1 MTTQK
6 EAALTDEQIDG
17 TMEHLLIEE
26 IVALEERVREQS
38 SLSAELAHQT
48 GLAVTRAEAAERAL
62 AGAHEALK
70 IIALW
75 YGQFPPAWDRDGTP
89 STYGLQYGSNGERDY
104 MRSIALKALNSN
116 GQTIDAALESDAPAP
131 GIHG

>member
-48 GLAVTRAEAAERAL
+48 GLAVTRA
-62 AGAHEALK
+62 
-70 IIALW
+70 
-75 YGQFPPAWDRDGTP
+75 
-89 STYGLQYGSNGERDY
+89 
-104 MRSIALKALNSN
+104 
-116 GQTIDAALESDAPAP
+116 
-131 GIHG
+131 